1 MTKDKLSE
9 QFLGVLEENTG
20 IIIKISRAYTN
31 TSQDREDLINDIV
44 LELWKSFDK
53 FKGDSKISTWIYRV
67 ALNTSMNYKRK
78 RKKDSLFI
86 FLNDFKKEEILPWLV
101 EPESSSESE
110 VLYDCIDELNEI
122 NKAIILLYLD
132 GNSHDEISTIMGI
145 SKTNV
150 GTRIS
155 RIKEQIKQLA
165 ITKIQ
170 EVWNLVNYKVYGLK
184 TIKKY
189 QIVFV

>member
-1 MTKDKLSE
+1 MTKANVSEPFLSI
-9 QFLGVLEENTG
+9 FEENAG

-31 TSQDREDLINDIV
+31 TSHDREDLMNDIA
-44 LELWKSFDK
+44 LELWKSFEK

-78 RKKDSLFI
+78 KKKDSLFYAI
-86 FLNDFKKEEILPWLV
+86 NDFQKDEIIPWLV
-101 EPESSSESE
+101 EQEQESSSELE
-110 VLYDCIDELNEI
+110 LLYNCIDELTEI

-132 GNSHDEISTIMGI
+132 GNSHDEISEIMGI

-155 RIKEQIKQLA
+155 RIKEQIKNLA
-165 ITKIQ
+165 ITKI
-170 EVWNLVNYKVYGLK
+170 
-184 TIKKY
+184 
-189 QIVFV
+189 

>member
-1 MTKDKLSE
+1 MTKDNVSEPFLSI
-9 QFLGVLEENTG
+9 FEENAG

-31 TSQDREDLINDIV
+31 TSHDREDLMNDIA
-44 LELWKSFDK
+44 LELWKSFEK

-78 RKKDSLFI
+78 KKKDSLFYAI
-86 FLNDFKKEEILPWLV
+86 NDFQKDEIIPWLV
-101 EPESSSESE
+101 EQEQESSSELE
-110 VLYDCIDELNEI
+110 LLYNCIDELTEI

-132 GNSHDEISTIMGI
+132 GNSHDEISEIMGI

-155 RIKEQIKQLA
+155 RIKEQIKNLA
-165 ITKIQ
+165 ITKI
-170 EVWNLVNYKVYGLK
+170 
-184 TIKKY
+184 
-189 QIVFV
+189 